1 MQNNELGQICANF
14 SSASARFIQ
23 YVELELGRSLNTSK
37 AYRKDL
43 DNLFLFVQSRS
54 CQELQD
60 IGIVEL
66 RGWLASQRVAGL
78 SSATI
83 ARRATS
89 IRMFFAWA
97 THTKLISEDPASALV
112 IPKDSKK

>member
-1 MQNNELGQICANF
+1 MNSTELAEVSASF
-14 SSASARFIQ
+14 HSASARFIQ
-23 YVELELGRSLNTSK
+23 YVELELGRSPNTSK

-43 DNLFLFVQSRS
+43 DNLFLFVQSRG

-83 ARRATS
+83 ARRAT
-89 IRMFFAWA
+89 
-97 THTKLISEDPASALV
+97 
-112 IPKDSKK
+112 